1 MHPQV
6 EYQLEWGD
14 VMAVVYLFQ
23 TKSRATAFPGE
34 MPQESNLPTVLK
46 AGSCPE
52 HFPSTE
58 ESPFCISFSLSK

>member
-34 MPQESNLPTVLK
+34 MFQRAIYLQS
-46 AGSCPE
+46 
-52 HFPSTE
+52 
-58 ESPFCISFSLSK
+58 